1 MLRHAVPVAVCHPQ
15 GWCYG
20 VRRQRNALKL
30 VAPSSLGVLGVIA
43 VIDPSK
49 TDLSKDVSAIAD
61 IFNEQ
66 FMVSSEMR
74 TFRLIVGVLSVAAVS
89 ACQGTGSYTIDVD
102 GSAIENNN
110 VAGYTGGT
118 SYSGVPAGGSASHLS
133 DLTATGYATID
144 DQPGDSPALR
154 RLMAIRVAK
163 LDAYRVL
170 AAQVYGQYIDA
181 STSIGDMVM
190 ADEHFEARVRG
201 VIFGAKLERINPVG
215 TTTYEVTLSLPT
227 SSVRDLRRL
236 YLSSVA
242 ISQR

>member
-1 MLRHAVPVAVCHPQ
+1 
-15 GWCYG
+15 
-20 VRRQRNALKL
+20 
-30 VAPSSLGVLGVIA
+30 
-43 VIDPSK
+43 
-49 TDLSKDVSAIAD
+49 
-61 IFNEQ
+61 
-66 FMVSSEMR
+66 MVSSEMR

-102 GSAIENNN
+102 GSTIENNN

-190 ADEHFEARVRG
+190 ADEHFEARVR
-201 VIFGAKLERINPVG
+201 VLFLVPNWKINPVG
-215 TTTYEVTLSLPT
+215 TTTYESRCLCPRPQS
-227 SSVRDLRRL
+227 
-236 YLSSVA
+236 A
-242 ISQR
+242 IYGDCI